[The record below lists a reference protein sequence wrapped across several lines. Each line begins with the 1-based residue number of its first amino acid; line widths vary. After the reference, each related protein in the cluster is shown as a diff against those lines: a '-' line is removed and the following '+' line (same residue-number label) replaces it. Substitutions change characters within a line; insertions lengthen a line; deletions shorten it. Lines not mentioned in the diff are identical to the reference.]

1 LQQKINDNN
10 IFKTSKKSPEWWKFV
25 QSGHPVC
32 QQGVIFN
39 FRQWFENH
47 RISAYLWATFFHP
60 TSYVLILAKNWLGY
74 IFGDFFTNSS
84 GHPVCQRDENY
95 CNLFKR
101 GQRALFPQISDT
113 G

>member
-1 LQQKINDNN
+1 
-10 IFKTSKKSPEWWKFV
+10 
-25 QSGHPVC
+25 
-32 QQGVIFN
+32 VIFN

-101 GQRALFPQISDT
+101 GQRALFPRFPAQVETLFWTTLKQNNLHKKIE
-113 G
+113 